1 MEFLREARKLNS
13 AVATE
18 KRPRKEKWQ
27 NYTGSLDTADL
38 TRGGAKKSEP
48 DDLRLAKRIL
58 VFKIR
63 TRKAAG
69 E

>member
-48 DDLRLAKRIL
+48 GDVRRN
-58 VFKIR
+58 R
-63 TRKAAG
+63 
-69 E
+69 

>member
-1 MEFLREARKLNS
+1 MERYLNS

-48 DDLRLAKRIL
+48 GDVRRN
-58 VFKIR
+58 R
-63 TRKAAG
+63 
-69 E
+69 

>member
-1 MEFLREARKLNS
+1 LREARKSKS

-48 DDLRLAKRIL
+48 GDVRRNRWK
-58 VFKIR
+58 FSY
-63 TRKAAG
+63 G
-69 E
+69 N